1 MFDKSQTIITADFL
15 LFFLSDL
22 RCVISDF
29 LHKIFFLFQTAL
41 QSVCFFRSV
50 RFFFAALPK
59 IFGNKKGCNLV
70 SVKILYCNRAYF
82 FSKRR
87 FAFPRSP
94 ARRYFVCNKVPW
106 LCVTASRRFCR
117 QVFSYFKGKFTSDL
131 SSIPLFTTLI
141 IHNEKPLVKRFFNL
155 LSISHNFQNSYFRS
169 VP

>member
-1 MFDKSQTIITADFL
+1 MVKSDKVVEVFQICPDFL

-82 FSKRR
+82 FAKRG

-117 QVFSYFKGKFTSDL
+117 QVFDCPDREFTSD
-131 SSIPLFTTLI
+131 SYRFSHFGISI
-141 IHNEKPLVKRFFNL
+141 IHSAKLLVK
-155 LSISHNFQNSYFRS
+155 NF
-169 VP
+169 